1 MDVKT
6 LTKLTKWMETTDLE
20 EITWKSGDEKI
31 SLKINNNPE
40 HSATIASSMEPVLAP
55 SIGIFRFARPGKTN
69 LLKEGSSVK
78 SGQELGVVEV
88 GKDFKSVTAPS
99 NGLLKIISIED
110 GLGEDDWSNWQ
121 ILTKELGKK
130 TILVGDDLFVT
141 NTKRLQKGITEKVAN
156 AILIKVNQI
165 GTLSETIDAITLA
178 KKNGYQITVSNRSGE
193 TEDTFIADLAVAVN
207 SEFIK
212 TGSMS
217 RSERIAKYN
226 RLMEIEM
233 ELGI

>member
-20 EITWKSGDEKI
+20 EITWKNGDEKI

-78 SGQELGVVEV
+78 AGQELGVVEV
-88 GKDFKSVTAPS
+88 GKDFKSVAAPS

-110 GLGEDDWSNWQ
+110 GKPVEYGQ
-121 ILTKELGKK
+121 P
-130 TILVGDDLFVT
+130 LFFFEP
-141 NTKRLQKGITEKVAN
+141 R
-156 AILIKVNQI
+156 
-165 GTLSETIDAITLA
+165 
-178 KKNGYQITVSNRSGE
+178 
-193 TEDTFIADLAVAVN
+193 
-207 SEFIK
+207 
-212 TGSMS
+212 
-217 RSERIAKYN
+217 
-226 RLMEIEM
+226 
-233 ELGI
+233 